1 MSFAVFL
8 FWAGVVRDFM
18 PRGNP
23 PILIVCHSIVGG
35 RWWAFLLWSLT
46 LICLFYAVSFAMVFF
61 CQFVCHGRGFD
72 GFSEL
77 QPNIINC
84 LQDSSFKIFLVM
96 LVSPCHGRF
105 IAQLCLLARRGCQSP
120 WDWSGTLGMYAVEWG
135 HGSRT
140 ILVITKIDPRGRL
153 YIPCYY
159 GFNAAVLGI
168 QKSFFCL

>member
-23 PILIVCHSIVGG
+23 HMLIVCHSIVGG

-46 LICLFYAVSFAMVFF
+46 LICLFYAVSFAMVF
-61 CQFVCHGRGFD
+61 CQFVCHGRSFD

-96 LVSPCHGRF
+96 L
-105 IAQLCLLARRGCQSP
+105 LCLPVTGDLLLSFVFWLGGGVSLHEIEVARLACM
-120 WDWSGTLGMYAVEWG
+120 L
-135 HGSRT
+135 
-140 ILVITKIDPRGRL
+140 
-153 YIPCYY
+153 
-159 GFNAAVLGI
+159 
-168 QKSFFCL
+168 